1 MRTEDL
7 LKVKYGQPLYVVVR
21 SNGEP
26 RKRVQSASFVSVS
39 LVRATFP
46 SQSAW
51 VQRGDQSSVTI
62 VHANQL
68 FLTKEEADNA
78 VSF

>member
-1 MRTEDL
+1 MEDL

-21 SNGEP
+21 NSGEP
-26 RKRVQSASFVSVS
+26 RTRVQSASFVSVS
-39 LVRATFP
+39 LVRATLP

-51 VQRGDQSSVTI
+51 IQRTDQSSITI

-68 FLTKEEADNA
+68 FLTKEEADKA
-78 VSF
+78 VRF